1 MIPTDRRLLLRVAT
15 FQTLPKTS
23 VAKCRTRTIT
33 TRSFYRTMQRPK
45 ALIPRQI
52 QQLRRAKV
60 GFVARAVADVVEGLG
75 QKVAVSERQ

>member
-1 MIPTDRRLLLRVAT
+1 
-15 FQTLPKTS
+15 
-23 VAKCRTRTIT
+23 
-33 TRSFYRTMQRPK
+33 MQRPK